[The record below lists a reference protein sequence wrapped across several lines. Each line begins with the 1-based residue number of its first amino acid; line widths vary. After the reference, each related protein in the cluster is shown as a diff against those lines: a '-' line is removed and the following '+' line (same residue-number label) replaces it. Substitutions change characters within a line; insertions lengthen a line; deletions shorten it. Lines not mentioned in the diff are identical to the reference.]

1 MKQITNLPHSP
12 GSKRRVI
19 PFDDK
24 YTKESFAYLKVI
36 GKGSFGKVRVF
47 FKKFIYVGIK
57 YLKYP

>member
-24 YTKESFAYLKVI
+24 YTKESFVYLKVI
-36 GKGSFGKVRVF
+36 GKGSFGKVRF
-47 FKKFIYVGIK
+47 IFKSLF
-57 YLKYP
+57 